1 MIRILAVDD
10 DLNMLHYV
18 ASELRLTGYQVI
30 EATSGEQA
38 LDLLNIKSVDIAIV
52 DVMMPGI
59 DGFELT
65 KTLRSSFGIPVILL
79 TARHHIED
87 KEKGFLAGSDDYLV
101 KPFDAKELLFRV
113 KAVLRR
119 YDQTADSE
127 LRVGSLTIDFK
138 SYELRSPK
146 GKLILPLK
154 EFEILSILLSR
165 KEQVVTR
172 ETIIERVW
180 GIDFSGDERTI
191 TVHIK
196 RIRERLERFA
206 PDLKIVTVRGVG
218 YRIEVTN

>member
-101 KPFDAKELLFRV
+101 KPFDAKELLFRI

>member
-38 LDLLNIKSVDIAIV
+38 FDLLNIKSVDIAIV

-138 SYELRSPK
+138 SYELRSPN

>member
-10 DLNMLHYV
+10 DLNMLHFV

-38 LDLLNIKSVDIAIV
+38 LDLLNIKPVDIAIV

-65 KTLRSSFGIPVILL
+65 KTLRSDFDIPVILL

-138 SYELRSPK
+138 SYEVRSPK